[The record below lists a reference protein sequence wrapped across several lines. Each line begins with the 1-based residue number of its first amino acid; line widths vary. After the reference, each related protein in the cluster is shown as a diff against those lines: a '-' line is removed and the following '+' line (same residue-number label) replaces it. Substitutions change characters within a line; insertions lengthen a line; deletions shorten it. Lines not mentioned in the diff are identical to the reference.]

1 MEAKESGKSR
11 KWYYTL
17 ARVIL
22 FYICSIAV
30 LIFTS
35 IFTKNVS
42 AKIADQ
48 LSILCATILTF
59 ILVLIFTHWEKLKLK
74 DVGII
79 PGRKSTM
86 RFFTGFSAG
95 LLMAV
100 IQALIAL
107 GFGHFQLK
115 LVPKITI
122 AEIFLPLLLY
132 LFVACREELV
142 FRSYSLRSLGY
153 SLTPIIALIIITVI
167 FILEHVVSGM
177 TWKMAMLGSGA

>member
-11 KWYYTL
+11 KWYYKL

-79 PGRKSTM
+79 PGAAGTAIASGLVY
-86 RFFTGFSAG
+86 FLGWLVGWVVAGFRQQR
-95 LLMAV
+95 L
-100 IQALIAL
+100 
-107 GFGHFQLK
+107 
-115 LVPKITI
+115 
-122 AEIFLPLLLY
+122 
-132 LFVACREELV
+132 
-142 FRSYSLRSLGY
+142 
-153 SLTPIIALIIITVI
+153 
-167 FILEHVVSGM
+167 
-177 TWKMAMLGSGA
+177 